1 MPTVLRQFP
10 QVNRSGTQQTQYNLI
25 PQGITAIHL
34 DGQASDATLSDV
46 QNAITFLVLASPDG
60 TDLNARVIQSEQW
73 QGGTRTNK
81 ITGLTE
87 PNPIDVAFGMDNRA
101 NGWQIAL
108 RAIFSRTI
116 NVGATLTGLP

>member
-1 MPTVLRQFP
+1 MPIVLRQFP
-10 QVNRSGTQQTQYNLI
+10 QVNRSGTQQTQYANI
-25 PQGITAIHL
+25 PNGVDAIHL
-34 DGQASDATLSDV
+34 EGQASDATLSDV
-46 QNAITFLVLASPDG
+46 QNAITFLVMASPDG
-60 TDLNARVIQSEQW
+60 TDENARVIQSEQW

-101 NGWQIAL
+101 AGWKIAIK
-108 RAIFSRTI
+108 AIFSRTI